1 MTSPNN
7 KKETQNDIKPPV
19 RPGMR
24 AGGGPRATMRLVE
37 KPKDFK
43 GTMKRLVKYL
53 KPYWL
58 LLSISMLFSAASTIF
73 NVLSPR
79 QMGLITTELYIGVTQ
94 KAGQIDFAYIGRII
108 IFLIFLYLAYSLFH
122 VIQGFISNS
131 VAQKIGYELRKNMAD
146 KFNKLPLSYFDT
158 TLHGDILSRVT
169 NDIDTITMTFNQ
181 SLSQITS
188 TITQVLGVLVM
199 MLIISPL
206 MTGITVLIVPLT
218 SFFVATLVKKSQ
230 KYFKAQQKNL
240 GNLNGHVEEMFTG
253 HIVLKVFNGEKRSID
268 EFKKLNNNLY
278 KSSWKSQFLSGLMM
292 PITGF
297 IGNIGYVAVCVMGG
311 YLAVNNTIQ
320 VGDIQAFIRYVRQ
333 FNHPM
338 SQTAGIA
345 NTLQSTAAAAERVF
359 EFLNEKEEA
368 KDISNPIELSA
379 IKGNVSFKNVIFG
392 YDKNIQIIKDFSVD
406 ISAGQ
411 KVAIVGPTGAGKT
424 TLVNLLMRFYDV
436 DSGSIQI
443 DGIDIRDMRRSDLR
457 MLFGMVL
464 QDTWL
469 FNGTISENIGYANPS
484 ATKEQIENAAN
495 LACAEHFI
503 LASGDGYDMLINEE
517 ASNISSGQKQLLTI
531 ARTVLANNRM
541 LILDEATSNV
551 DTRTEILIQKAMDNL
566 MSNRTSFIIAHRL
579 STIKNA
585 DIILVI
591 NDGKIVEKGN
601 HQELLEKNGF
611 YANLYY
617 SQFDKVT
624 ISSIVP

>member
-1 MTSPNN
+1 MTIQN
-7 KKETQNDIKPPV
+7 KGTDKFD
-19 RPGMR
+19 RPIPGPR
-24 AGGGPRATMRLVE
+24 GGPRATMKLVE

-43 GTMKRLVKYL
+43 GTMKKLVKYL
-53 KPYWL
+53 KPYWFL
-58 LLSISMLFSAASTIF
+58 LIISMIFSIASTIF

-79 QMGLITTELYIGVTQ
+79 QMGLITTELYLGIME
-94 KAGQIDFAYIGRII
+94 KNGQIDFIYISRII
-108 IFLIFLYLAYSLFH
+108 LLLVLLHIGYSLFH

-131 VAQKIGYELRKNMAD
+131 VSQKIGYKLRKNMAD
-146 KFNKLPLSYFDT
+146 KFNRLPLYYFDT
-158 TLHGDILSRVT
+158 NLHGDILSRVT
-169 NDIDTITMTFNQ
+169 NDIDTITATFNQ

-188 TITQVLGVLVM
+188 TITQIIGVMVM

-206 MTGITVLIVPLT
+206 MTGVTIIIVPLT
-218 SFFVATLVKKSQ
+218 SLFVTVLVKKSQ

-240 GNLNGHVEEMFTG
+240 GNLNGHVEEMLSG
-253 HIVLKVFNGEKRSID
+253 HLVLKVFNGEARSI
-268 EFKKLNNNLY
+268 ENFSKLNNELY

-292 PITGF
+292 PVTGF

-311 YLAVNNTIQ
+311 YLVVSNNIQ

-359 EFLNEKEEA
+359 QFLNEMEEKPDSDECTDI
-368 KDISNPIELSA
+368 KD
-379 IKGNVSFKNVIFG
+379 IKGNVSFNDVSFG
-392 YDKNIQIIKDFSVD
+392 YSNNVSIIKNLS
-406 ISAGQ
+406 IEINAGQ

-436 DSGSIQI
+436 DSGSIKI
-443 DGIDIRDMRRSDLR
+443 DGIDIRNMKRNDLR
-457 MLFGMVL
+457 NLFGMVL

-469 FNGTISENIGYANPS
+469 FNGTLRDNISYSNPS
-484 ATKEQIENAAN
+484 ASDEDVQRAAV

-503 LASGDGYDMLINEE
+503 LSSGDGYDMIINEE
-517 ASNISSGQKQLLTI
+517 ASNISSGQKQLLAI
-531 ARTVLANNRM
+531 ARTILADNPM

-566 MSNRTSFIIAHRL
+566 MQKRTSFIIAHRL

-585 DIILVI
+585 DVILVI
-591 NDGKIVEKGN
+591 NNGEIIEKGS
-601 HQELLEKNGF
+601 HIELLKKNGF
-611 YANLYY
+611 YSKLYY
-617 SQFDKVT
+617 SQFDK
-624 ISSIVP
+624 ISSESKAL